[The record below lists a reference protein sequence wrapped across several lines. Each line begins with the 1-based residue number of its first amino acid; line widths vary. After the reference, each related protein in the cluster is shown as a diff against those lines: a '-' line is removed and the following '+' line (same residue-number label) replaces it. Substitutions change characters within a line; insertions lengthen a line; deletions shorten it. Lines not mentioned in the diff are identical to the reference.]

1 MLSDCPCTLANLG
14 NDNRRKRDVTFCASP
29 YLELPQ
35 LSTQAP
41 LPSVCQTSSSI
52 ELVFV
57 PGIRQICA
65 VELDLISNSPEHIYP
80 PVEVPQCPSRPSPH
94 YDKLTAASNAM
105 PIIFPAQNTLCEVF
119 GSSSPF
125 ARPTLRAPSREHPLK
140 NPIFSA
146 WSAVDNVK
154 DKAGEL
160 GNEAA
165 REFEKASSIAQ
176 QKAGKIELYSP
187 KYYAACTIGG
197 ILACVGLFL
206 PYKEFVPLTPPRAQ
220 HIQL

>member
-1 MLSDCPCTLANLG
+1 
-14 NDNRRKRDVTFCASP
+14 
-29 YLELPQ
+29 
-35 LSTQAP
+35 
-41 LPSVCQTSSSI
+41 
-52 ELVFV
+52 
-57 PGIRQICA
+57 
-65 VELDLISNSPEHIYP
+65 
-80 PVEVPQCPSRPSPH
+80 
-94 YDKLTAASNAM
+94 M
-105 PIIFPAQNTLCEVF
+105 PIIFPAPNTLCGVF

-125 ARPTLRAPSREHPLK
+125 SRPKPKTPIREHPLK

-154 DKAGEL
+154 EKAGEL

-197 ILACVGLFL
+197 ILACVGFSLL
-206 PYKEFVPLTPPRAQ
+206 IREIVPLIPLRAQ